1 MNLLATLF
9 IHPQHIADNGLWIV
23 VPLSIAVAAA
33 YKAIRTES
41 IRQLPREIFMLTLYI
56 LGGVVALM
64 IAGWVIVSLK

>member
-1 MNLLATLF
+1 V
-9 IHPQHIADNGLWIV
+9 DRR
-23 VPLSIAVAAA
+23 AAA